1 MAGANPKKTE
11 KNSRKAVFREQRQKA
26 QQRERIIIFAVVGVL
41 AIALAAILIIPNLP
55 VNSSN
60 VQSSETIER
69 SQVDGL
75 FAGDPNAP
83 LQVTEFSDFNCVHCS
98 EFSKNDEATLVNDYI
113 NTGKVYFRYV
123 PMSFMADTSLTAA
136 QAAYCASDQG
146 KFWEYHDT
154 LFANYGADLSNPMLR
169 AIAQQV
175 DLNMDDFDA
184 CYDSGKY
191 TQQVLD
197 DLQYASDQGVTGTP
211 TFEVNGQLIDRYSLF
226 DLIDQELAK

>member
-11 KNSRKAVFREQRQKA
+11 KNSRKAAFREQRLKA
-26 QQRERIIIFAVVGVL
+26 QQREKIIILAVVGVL
-41 AIALAAILIIPNLP
+41 ALGLAAILIIPNLP
-55 VNSSN
+55 VDSSN
-60 VQSSETIER
+60 VQSSEKIER
-69 SQVDGL
+69 SQIEGL
-75 FAGDPNAP
+75 YAGDPNAP
-83 LQVTEFSDFNCVHCS
+83 VQVTEYSDFNCSHCS

-123 PMSFMADTSLTAA
+123 PMSFMAESSFTAA

-154 LFANYGADLSNPMLR
+154 IFANYGADFTNPMLR
-169 AIAQQV
+169 AFAQQV

-184 CYDSGKY
+184 CYNSGKY